1 MHMKCRSLHNPYSRR
16 PVTSALGRLTRGV
29 SLALLLAS
37 PTLVNAQN
45 ADVDNEAEI
54 AAANAMQQ
62 SGSGR
67 TLEDFFLS
75 AMDHSPRLRVA
86 EARRDIGSARKR
98 GATGQLLP
106 QVSANASVSENRL
119 ETSDD
124 DEVLRY
130 RGERYSVQLRQVL
143 FDWQTFQRRSY
154 ASLEEAQFDAEYFA
168 ELSGLLTEVAEAY
181 FDVLQAE
188 DALASSESELEAT
201 QNQLDQIQRMH
212 GMQMVQI
219 TDLRDAEARLAQ
231 VEAEQV
237 YLSSDVELA
246 REALYSISGLVV
258 GDLFT
263 LGDDTELPEV
273 EGTIQDWVA
282 LARQGNHLVQAR
294 EYAVQAA
301 GRRVAVQRG
310 AYMPRVSLIA
320 QQQRSNVGYDNQPN
334 AVTDNVVRDTGYIG
348 LDVTIPLFAGGSSR
362 AAVSEARSQE
372 NIARNELRQLNLDVN
387 EQTRLAYLR
396 LQTTQRQID
405 ALEKVL
411 AARQLARNAR
421 QRGFE
426 LGTVTTVDVL
436 DAVRDEF
443 LAERDLQAMR
453 YENIKTSLYLRRDSG
468 TLTADDLLDI
478 SQSLQPPEQP

>member
-1 MHMKCRSLHNPYSRR
+1 MPMKRRSLQSPYSRR
-16 PVTSALGRLTRGV
+16 PVASALGRLTRGV
-29 SLALLLAS
+29 SLALLLTTPA
-37 PTLVNAQN
+37 LVTAQN
-45 ADVDNEAEI
+45 ADADGDAEI

-86 EARRDIGSARKR
+86 EARRDIGDARRR

-106 QVSANASVSENRL
+106 QVSASASITENRQ
-119 ETSDD
+119 ERADPQTGTE
-124 DEVLRY
+124 EVSRY
-130 RGERYSVQLRQVL
+130 QGERYAVQLRQVL
-143 FDWQTFQRRSY
+143 FDWQTFQRRNY

-168 ELSGLLTEVAEAY
+168 ELSALLTEVAEAY

-201 QNQLDQIQRMH
+201 RNQLDQIQRMH

-273 EGTIQDWVA
+273 EGTIQDWVT

-320 QQQRSNVGYDNQPN
+320 QQQQSNLGFDNRLDQR
-334 AVTDNVVRDTGYIG
+334 TDTGYIG

-396 LQTTQRQID
+396 LQTTQRQIE

-411 AARQLARNAR
+411 EARQLARNAR

-453 YENIKTSLYLRRDSG
+453 YEHIKTGLYLRRDSG

-478 SQSLQPPEQP
+478 SVSLQPPEQP